1 MEEALVIALD
11 NETVRFTP
19 DGRVS
24 VIDAIR
30 AVSNSNRPWEI
41 WERLKTQQPEIL
53 IHCEDYSFLTGVS
66 APVVDSEGLEKI
78 LVLLQDYLLDP
89 NLP

>member
-1 MEEALVIALD
+1 MEEALVVTLD

-19 DGRVS
+19 NGRVS

-30 AVSNSNRPWEI
+30 AVSNSNRAYEI
-41 WERLKTQQPEIL
+41 WERLKTEQPEIL
-53 IHCEDYSFLTGVS
+53 IHCENYSFLREGTG
-66 APVVDSEGLEKI
+66 PVVDSEGLQKV
-78 LVLLQDYLLDP
+78 LVLLQEYLLDP